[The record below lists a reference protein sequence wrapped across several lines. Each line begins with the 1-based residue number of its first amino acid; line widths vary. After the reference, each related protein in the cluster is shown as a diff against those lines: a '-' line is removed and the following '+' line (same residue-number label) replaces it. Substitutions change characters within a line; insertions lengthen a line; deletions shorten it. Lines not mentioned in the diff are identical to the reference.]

1 MGQFMGYFEYNE
13 NKVSTLMAW
22 LYAGGVVL
30 MTGCYCITHHQ
41 FFFGSQIV
49 GMRLRVATGS
59 LIYRKVI
66 LHKKIHIII
75 H

>member
-1 MGQFMGYFEYNE
+1 MGQFMGYFAQDQKN
-13 NKVSTLMAW
+13 VSTLMAV
-22 LYAGGVVL
+22 LYALGVIF

-49 GMRLRVATGS
+49 GMRLRVAAGS

-66 LHKKIHIII
+66 SESYHKLI
-75 H
+75 